1 MIQLLVA
8 TSLALQLLNIW
19 LLLRLVKIT
28 GVRLAWLFLGSAMI
42 VTAIYR
48 LITLC
53 DVWWMVAPTADMLD
67 QAVATVSSSAMASLG
82 LFLIRPVFDSLRQA
96 EIVSRQSEEQYRTLF
111 EHSPL
116 PIVICDTGKI
126 QYANRAALSI
136 LGTTSLGEIIKRP
149 FADFCES
156 ADRRKVDQIFAALS
170 ENAQPEPI
178 AELTLIRT
186 DCRPIEVEVGIALFL
201 YGGALAQYVV
211 MWDVSNRK
219 RKEEQLRARETE
231 LALVNRRQTMGEI
244 AAELAHEV
252 NQPLYAVCNFA
263 EAALLQLDS
272 RDPAKLPEVRN
283 CLEQVHGQATRAA
296 QIVKNLRNF
305 VGSREEKVAVYS
317 LNRMVRDAFELV
329 AIEARRQRTVV
340 EFQLSP
346 DEPQVRV
353 DRVQLEQVIVN
364 LLMNAFEALAG
375 MPVERNVVRVTT
387 AIQADQA
394 VLMVADL
401 GPGIKS
407 EIRNRVFEPFYS
419 TKSSGMGMGLAICRT
434 IVLQYEGKIE
444 AIPNEP
450 HGATFQVTLP
460 IAEGPLQGNT
470 DA

>member
-28 GVRLAWLFLGSAMI
+28 GVRLAWVFLGLAMI

-48 LITLC
+48 LITLY
-53 DVWWMVAPTADMLD
+53 DVWWMATPTADMLD
-67 QAVATVSSSAMASLG
+67 QAIATVTSSCMTSLG

-96 EIVSRQSEEQYRTLF
+96 EVVSRQSEEQYRTLF
-111 EHSPL
+111 EYSPL

-136 LGTTSLGEIIKRP
+136 MGAASLSEIVRRP
-149 FADFCES
+149 FADFCDS

-170 ENAQPEPI
+170 EDTQPEPI
-178 AELTLIRT
+178 AELTLMRA
-186 DCRPIEVEVGIALFL
+186 DRRPMEVEVGIALFL

-219 RKEEQLRARETE
+219 RKEEQLRARESE

-263 EAALLQLDS
+263 EAALLQLDTG
-272 RDPAKLPEVRN
+272 DPAKLSEVRN
-283 CLEQVHGQATRAA
+283 CLEQVHAQATRAA
-296 QIVKNLRNF
+296 QIVKNLRTF
-305 VGSREEKVAVYS
+305 VGSREEKVGVYS

-329 AIEARRQRTVV
+329 AIEARRQRVVV
-340 EFQLSP
+340 EFQLSA

-375 MPVERNVVRVTT
+375 MPTERNVVRVTT
-387 AIQADQA
+387 AVEADQA
-394 VLMVADL
+394 VLTVTDL
-401 GPGIKS
+401 GPGIGP
-407 EIRNRVFEPFYS
+407 EARHRVFEPFYS
-419 TKSSGMGMGLAICRT
+419 TKSSGMGMGLVICRT
-434 IVLQYEGKIE
+434 IVLQHEGKIA

-460 IAEGPLQGNT
+460 IAQGPLQGNT

>member
-19 LLLRLVKIT
+19 LLMRLVAIT
-28 GVRLAWLFLGSAMI
+28 GMRLAWWFFGVAM
-42 VTAIYR
+42 VATAIHR
-48 LITLC
+48 VLLLAE
-53 DVWWMVAPTADMLD
+53 VWSYSQSPPEMLEDGMAMVF
-67 QAVATVSSSAMASLG
+67 SSAMASLG
-82 LFLIRPVFDSLRQA
+82 FYLIRPVFFSLRQA
-96 EIVSRQSEEQYRTLF
+96 ETVSRQSEEQYRTLF
-111 EHSPL
+111 ENSPL

-136 LGTTSLGEIIKRP
+136 LGTTSLSEIVKRP
-149 FADFCES
+149 FADFCDS
-156 ADRRKVDQIFAALS
+156 ADRRRVDQIFASLGDAT
-170 ENAQPEPI
+170 QPEPI
-178 AELTLIRT
+178 AELTLIRS
-186 DCRPIEVEVGIALFL
+186 DCRPIEVEVGISLFL

-305 VGSREEKVAVYS
+305 VGSREGKVGVYS

-329 AIEARRQRTVV
+329 AIEARRQRVVV
-340 EFQLSP
+340 EFQLSAA
-346 DEPQVRV
+346 EPQVRV
-353 DRVQLEQVIVN
+353 DRVQMEQVIVN
-364 LLMNAFEALAG
+364 LLMNAFEALTG

-387 AIQADQA
+387 SIEAERA
-394 VLMVADL
+394 VLIVADL
-401 GPGIKS
+401 GPGIKP

-434 IVLQYEGKIE
+434 IVLQYEGKID
-444 AIPNEP
+444 ALPNEP
-450 HGATFQVTLP
+450 HGAAFQVILP
-460 IAEGPLQGNT
+460 LVHGQPSSNT